1 MANQSMRSVR
11 RNVPLGLHW
20 SRSGLMLARLSAFV
34 KWRRSVALLGQRMRS
49 AWNER
54 CSALG

>member
-1 MANQSMRSVR
+1 MANRSMRSVR
-11 RNVPLGLHW
+11 RNVPLALHW
-20 SRSGLMLARLSAFV
+20 SRSGPMLARRSAFV
-34 KWRRSVALLGQRMRS
+34 KWRRSVALLDRRMRS